1 MIFIFSIN
9 KKIIL
14 FEYMTKND
22 KITTII
28 KGSDDVVRKKKKL
41 RVERVI
47 IVCVV
52 ALVIG
57 FGLYKGITWAFQSIT
72 SLLTPDVQ
80 EEVVE
85 PEIEKPKNYIATVV
99 IDPGHGDW
107 DPGAN
112 VGNVLEK
119 DISLTTSKAIE
130 QALDEANIK
139 AVLTRETDISLS
151 DNKID
156 DLKKRAAKSAENN
169 ANYFVS
175 IHVNS
180 FDESDEVSGFEIY
193 KKNDESHSI
202 AQNIGKNIEILN
214 YSKNRGI
221 LDGGKSLQVLR
232 DNTVPSV
239 LIELGY
245 LNNDNDYSYLSN
257 DEKLQE
263 MGKAI
268 AKGIIEE
275 VQTHLLDNSTQN
287 NINK

>member
-41 RVERVI
+41 RIERVI
-47 IVCVV
+47 IVCVI

-139 AVLTRETDISLS
+139 AGLTRETDISLS

-193 KKNDESHSI
+193 KKNDESHSL

>member
-9 KKIIL
+9 KTIIL

-107 DPGAN
+107 NPGAN

-193 KKNDESHSI
+193 KKNDESHSL

-232 DNTVPSV
+232 DNMVPSV

>member
-41 RVERVI
+41 GVERVI
-47 IVCVV
+47 IVCVI

-193 KKNDESHSI
+193 KKNDESYSL

-232 DNTVPSV
+232 DNMVPSV

>member
-14 FEYMTKND
+14 FEYMKKND

-193 KKNDESHSI
+193 KKNDESHSL

-232 DNTVPSV
+232 DNMVPSV

>member
-9 KKIIL
+9 KKNIL

-193 KKNDESHSI
+193 KKNDESHSL

-232 DNTVPSV
+232 DNMVPSV

>member
-47 IVCVV
+47 IVCVI

-57 FGLYKGITWAFQSIT
+57 FGLYKGIIWAFQSIT

-193 KKNDESHSI
+193 KKNDESHSL

-263 MGKAI
+263 MGKSI

>member
-9 KKIIL
+9 KTIIL

-28 KGSDDVVRKKKKL
+28 KESDDVVRKKKKL

-193 KKNDESHSI
+193 KKNDESHSL

-232 DNTVPSV
+232 DNMVPSV

>member
-130 QALDEANIK
+130 QALDETNIK

-193 KKNDESHSI
+193 KKNDESHSL

-232 DNTVPSV
+232 DNMVPSV

>member
-193 KKNDESHSI
+193 KKNDESHSL

-232 DNTVPSV
+232 DNMVPSV

-263 MGKAI
+263 IGKAI
-268 AKGIIEE
+268 ANGIIEE

>member
-47 IVCVV
+47 IVCVI

-193 KKNDESHSI
+193 KKNDESHSL
-202 AQNIGKNIEILN
+202 AQNIGKNIETLN

-232 DNTVPSV
+232 DNMVPSV

>member
-193 KKNDESHSI
+193 KKNDESHSL

-232 DNTVPSV
+232 DNMVPSV

-245 LNNDNDYSYLSN
+245 LNNYHRPSDTL
-257 DEKLQE
+257 
-263 MGKAI
+263 
-268 AKGIIEE
+268 
-275 VQTHLLDNSTQN
+275 VLL
-287 NINK
+287 

>member
-1 MIFIFSIN
+1 M
-9 KKIIL
+9 
-14 FEYMTKND
+14 
-22 KITTII
+22 
-28 KGSDDVVRKKKKL
+28 VRKKKKL

-47 IVCVV
+47 IVCVI

-193 KKNDESHSI
+193 KKNDESHSL
-202 AQNIGKNIEILN
+202 AQNIGKNIETLN

-232 DNTVPSV
+232 DNMVPSV

>member
-47 IVCVV
+47 IVCVI

-193 KKNDESHSI
+193 KKNDESHSL

-214 YSKNRGI
+214 YSKNSGI

-232 DNTVPSV
+232 DNMVPSV

>member
-28 KGSDDVVRKKKKL
+28 KGSDDVVRKKKKS

-47 IVCVV
+47 IVCVI

-193 KKNDESHSI
+193 KKNDESHSL

>member
-9 KKIIL
+9 KKSIL

-41 RVERVI
+41 GVERVI
-47 IVCVV
+47 IVCVI

-193 KKNDESHSI
+193 KKNDESHSL

>member
-47 IVCVV
+47 IVCVI

-57 FGLYKGITWAFQSIT
+57 FGLYKGIIWAFQSIT

-85 PEIEKPKNYIATVV
+85 QEIEKPKNYIATVV

-193 KKNDESHSI
+193 KKNDESHSL

>member
-28 KGSDDVVRKKKKL
+28 KGSDDVVKKKKKS

-47 IVCVV
+47 IVCVI

>member
-47 IVCVV
+47 IVCVI

-193 KKNDESHSI
+193 KKNDESHSL

>member
-9 KKIIL
+9 KTIIL

-119 DISLTTSKAIE
+119 RYFPY
-130 QALDEANIK
+130 NIK
-139 AVLTRETDISLS
+139 
-151 DNKID
+151 
-156 DLKKRAAKSAENN
+156 
-169 ANYFVS
+169 
-175 IHVNS
+175 
-180 FDESDEVSGFEIY
+180 
-193 KKNDESHSI
+193 
-202 AQNIGKNIEILN
+202 
-214 YSKNRGI
+214 
-221 LDGGKSLQVLR
+221 
-232 DNTVPSV
+232 
-239 LIELGY
+239 
-245 LNNDNDYSYLSN
+245 SN
-257 DEKLQE
+257 
-263 MGKAI
+263 
-268 AKGIIEE
+268 
-275 VQTHLLDNSTQN
+275 
-287 NINK
+287 

>member
-9 KKIIL
+9 KTIIL

-193 KKNDESHSI
+193 KKNDESHSL

-232 DNTVPSV
+232 DNMVPSV

>member
-28 KGSDDVVRKKKKL
+28 KGSDDVVRKKKKS

-47 IVCVV
+47 IVCVI

-119 DISLTTSKAIE
+119 DVSLTTSKAIE

-193 KKNDESHSI
+193 KKNDESHSL

-232 DNTVPSV
+232 DNMVPSV

>member
-193 KKNDESHSI
+193 KKNDESHSL
-202 AQNIGKNIEILN
+202 AQNIGKNIETLN

-232 DNTVPSV
+232 DNMVPSV

>member
-28 KGSDDVVRKKKKL
+28 KGSDDVVRKKKKS

-47 IVCVV
+47 IVCVI

-139 AVLTRETDISLS
+139 AVYTRETDISLS

-193 KKNDESHSI
+193 KKNDESHSL

>member
-1 MIFIFSIN
+1 
-9 KKIIL
+9 
-14 FEYMTKND
+14 MTKND

-47 IVCVV
+47 IVCVI

-193 KKNDESHSI
+193 KKNDESHSL

-263 MGKAI
+263 VGKAI

>member
-22 KITTII
+22 NLTTII
-28 KGSDDVVRKKKKL
+28 KGSDDVVRKKKKS

-47 IVCVV
+47 IVCVI

-112 VGNVLEK
+112 VGKKKKK

-193 KKNDESHSI
+193 KKNDESHSL

-245 LNNDNDYSYLSN
+245 LNNDNDYSYLRN

>member
-47 IVCVV
+47 IVCVI

-80 EEVVE
+80 EVVE

-193 KKNDESHSI
+193 KKNDESHSL

>member
-28 KGSDDVVRKKKKL
+28 KGSDDVVRKKKKS

-47 IVCVV
+47 IVCVI

>member
-47 IVCVV
+47 IVCVI

-72 SLLTPDVQ
+72 SLLTPNVQ

-193 KKNDESHSI
+193 KKNDESHSL

-245 LNNDNDYSYLSN
+245 LNNDNDYSYLSK

>member
-47 IVCVV
+47 IVCVI

-156 DLKKRAAKSAENN
+156 DLKKRAAKSAEIN

-193 KKNDESHSI
+193 KKNDESHSL
-202 AQNIGKNIEILN
+202 AQNIGKNIETLN

-232 DNTVPSV
+232 DNMVPSV

>member
-47 IVCVV
+47 IVCVI

-72 SLLTPDVQ
+72 SLLTPDVH

-193 KKNDESHSI
+193 KKNDESHSL
-202 AQNIGKNIEILN
+202 AQNIGKNIETLN

-232 DNTVPSV
+232 DNMVPSV

>member
-57 FGLYKGITWAFQSIT
+57 FGLYKGITWVFQSIT

-193 KKNDESHSI
+193 KKNDESHSL

>member
-193 KKNDESHSI
+193 KKNDESHSL

-232 DNTVPSV
+232 DNMVPSV

-275 VQTHLLDNSTQN
+275 VQTHL
-287 NINK
+287 

>member
-1 MIFIFSIN
+1 M
-9 KKIIL
+9 KTV
-14 FEYMTKND
+14 TKND

-47 IVCVV
+47 IVCVI

-57 FGLYKGITWAFQSIT
+57 FGLYKGIIWAFQSIT

-193 KKNDESHSI
+193 KKNDESHSL

-214 YSKNRGI
+214 YYKNRGI

>member
-41 RVERVI
+41 RVEIVI
-47 IVCVV
+47 IVCVI

-193 KKNDESHSI
+193 KKNDESHSL

>member
-41 RVERVI
+41 RIERVI
-47 IVCVV
+47 IVCVI

-193 KKNDESHSI
+193 KKNDESHSL

>member
-1 MIFIFSIN
+1 
-9 KKIIL
+9 
-14 FEYMTKND
+14 MTKND

-28 KGSDDVVRKKKKL
+28 KGSDDVVRKKKKS

-47 IVCVV
+47 IVCVI